1 MTPFGKYRLNERIA
15 AGGMAE
21 VYRAEVPGAA
31 GFVKDVAL
39 KLIRPDFGARSR
51 FVEMFV
57 HEARLA
63 SRLNHANV
71 VQVFDFDQVDGRYY
85 IAMAL
90 VHGRTLRAVVDRCR
104 EQGVRFGLP
113 RAVHACAEIAT
124 ALAYAHRL
132 SEDGRPVG
140 LVHRDV
146 SPQNVLVSF
155 EGEVKLADF
164 GIAHAFGA
172 SGLTDPGTVKGKAA
186 YMAPEQARG
195 ERVDAR
201 ADLFSLGAL
210 IWELCTGRQLFARA
224 TERATV
230 SALLGDETISPPSAW
245 NDRVPPALDAL
256 VLRALERDRHARI
269 GSAEEMARGLGA
281 VLLAMAENP
290 TDFELRP
297 LMHRLWPGDSTPR
310 PRSIDAAG
318 AAPLVASP
326 IVQDAIAPREPPVGS
341 DRAEPTLS
349 APAMRAPWS
358 LRRWTWPALIGTP
371 LLASAL
377 VGWGAIWGGR
387 RTVSLVEI
395 PRSAAGVLLVSQPAA
410 SGAGAPRPARLA
422 VVGILVATPDPSAIL
437 HVDGKRMGP
446 TPIEVRLPPGPHRVR
461 LEHPDLGTLDREIRL
476 SANERFVWAPSLGP

>member
-1 MTPFGKYRLNERIA
+1 VTPFGKYRLIERIA

-31 GFVKDVAL
+31 GFVKEVAL
-39 KLIRPDFGARSR
+39 KLIRPDCGARPR

-90 VHGRTLRAVVDRCR
+90 VHGRTLRELVDRCR
-104 EQGVRFGLP
+104 EQGLRFGLP
-113 RAVHACAEIAT
+113 RAVHACAQIAK

-132 SEDGRPVG
+132 SEDGRPLG

-164 GIAHAFGA
+164 GIAHALGA

-210 IWELCTGRQLFARA
+210 LWELCAGRPLFARA
-224 TERATV
+224 TERATLA
-230 SALLGDETISPPSAW
+230 ALLGDDPISPPSAW
-245 NDRVPPALDAL
+245 NDGVPSALDAL
-256 VLRALERDRHARI
+256 VLRALERDRSARI
-269 GSAEEMARGLGA
+269 GSAEELARGLGA

-290 TDFELRP
+290 ADFELRP
-297 LMHRLWPGDSTPR
+297 LMHRLWPSDSTPR

-318 AAPLVASP
+318 GSPLGASLLEQGAAPL
-326 IVQDAIAPREPPVGS
+326 REPPGGS
-341 DRAEPTLS
+341 ERADATVS
-349 APAMRAPWS
+349 APAMRVPRS
-358 LRRWTWPALIGTP
+358 RRWIWPALIGTP

-377 VGWGAIWGGR
+377 VVWSAMRGGH
-387 RTVSLVEI
+387 RTVSPSVD
-395 PRSAAGVLLVSQPAA
+395 PQTTDGVVLIGPPAS
-410 SGAGAPRPARLA
+410 SGARSPSAARLA
-422 VVGILVATPDPSAIL
+422 GSGSLLATPEPSAIL
-437 HVDGKRMGP
+437 HVDGQQMGP
-446 TPIEVRLPPGPHRVR
+446 TPIEVRLSPGSHRVR

-476 SANERFVWAPSLGP
+476 SADERFVWAPLLGP